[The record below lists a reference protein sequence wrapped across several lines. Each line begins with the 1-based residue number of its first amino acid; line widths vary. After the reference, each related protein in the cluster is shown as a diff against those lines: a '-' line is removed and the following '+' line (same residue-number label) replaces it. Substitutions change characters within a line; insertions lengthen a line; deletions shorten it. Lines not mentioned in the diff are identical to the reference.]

1 MARWASVIL
10 DCQPAPSCY
19 YLLVFTQLSP
29 PPSLSSIKSKKSRR
43 GIQPLIESAGE
54 ELSSVI
60 IRPEKSTRGRKS
72 VSIVGTQGEG
82 KPAKESVAIQVEK
95 KAGKQ
100 ANKKTEKQVEKKAK
114 AALLR
119 PKQAEPKRGTSYSAE
134 SLCKM
139 TCLICNTG
147 SPQSY

>member
-1 MARWASVIL
+1 M
-10 DCQPAPSCY
+10 
-19 YLLVFTQLSP
+19 
-29 PPSLSSIKSKKSRR
+29 
-43 GIQPLIESAGE
+43 
-54 ELSSVI
+54 
-60 IRPEKSTRGRKS
+60 
-72 VSIVGTQGEG
+72 GTQGEG

-147 SPQSY
+147 SPQSYWLLPLLHLFIVTFDLWTGRVTAAPIKLALQTAINFFIVFTGAQDANRKKRKPIASADEDSM